1 MTLERW
7 IGVFAG
13 LGGGIILLL
22 YMYGPGLRVPH
33 LEIPDFAAWF
43 GGADR
48 QLQAPATPPGP
59 PAPSLGDT
67 SIEEQVPQYPVFIP
81 EVPVAVAVA
90 ARAPDLAASDDT
102 VRAEISRA
110 VGGPAEV
117 FLVPRRVIQNIVATI
132 DSLDRE
138 PVPMR
143 FRAIVEVPGQT
154 VVETRQERQ
163 YLSGDNDERYRLL
176 VVALGSGGTAVA
188 QLYLRWYPLFQR
200 AYREMGYPGA
210 HFNDRL
216 IEVIDHLL
224 ETPEVSWPIELVR
237 PAVLYEFADPQL
249 EQLSSGQKVIIRIG
263 PANAQAVKARLRE
276 VRAVISAGA
285 RDGAAPRLAE

>member
-1 MTLERW
+1 MSIERW

-13 LGGGIILLL
+13 IGGGIILLS
-22 YMYGPGLRVPH
+22 YMYGPGLRLPH
-33 LEIPDFAAWF
+33 LAFPDFTAWF
-43 GGADR
+43 AGADEP
-48 QLQAPATPPGP
+48 LQAPATPPEP
-59 PAPSLGDT
+59 PPLDAA
-67 SIEEQVPQYPVFIP
+67 IEEQVAQYPVSVP
-81 EVPVAVAVA
+81 EAPAAVAVA

-110 VGGPAEV
+110 VGGPAEA

-143 FRAIVEVPGQT
+143 FRLIVEVPGQP
-154 VVETRQERQ
+154 VVETREDRH
-163 YLSGDNDERYRLL
+163 YLSSDNDERYRLL
-176 VVALGSGGTAVA
+176 VVALGSGDGTVVA

-216 IEVIDHLL
+216 VAVIDHLL
-224 ETPEVSWPIELVR
+224 KTPEVPHPIELVR
-237 PAVLYEFADPQL
+237 PEVLYEFADPEL
-249 EQLSSGQKVIIRIG
+249 EQLSSGQKVMIRIG

-276 VRAVISAGA
+276 VRAVISTGG
-285 RDGAAPRLAE
+285 RDGAPPRPAG